1 VITNVGD
8 ANSSLRIGV
17 EDLLN
22 KVFALRREKLG
33 HCVLCSHDLFVQ
45 VRRLWV
51 FERQVSCDHGVK
63 DDTT

>member
-1 VITNVGD
+1 MIPNVGD
-8 ANSSLRIGV
+8 ADSSLRIGV

-22 KVFALRREKLG
+22 EVFALGREKLG
-33 HCVLCSHDLFVQ
+33 HRVLCSHDLFVQ

-51 FERQVSCDHGVK
+51 FEGQVSGDHGVK